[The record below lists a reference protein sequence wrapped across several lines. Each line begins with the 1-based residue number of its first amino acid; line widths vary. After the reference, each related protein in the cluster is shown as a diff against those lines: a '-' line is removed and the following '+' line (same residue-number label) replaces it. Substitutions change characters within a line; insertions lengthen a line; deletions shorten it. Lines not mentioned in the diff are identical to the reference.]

1 MKKTTTRMSYQRLSQ
16 ARWALTL
23 GLGGLFAAAVLATVP
38 PGSDRRAP
46 DGFES
51 TAWAASAGSSRD
63 GATERWQDVIGKAK
77 KEGKVVLLGPPVAE
91 VRPSIIQAFQKE
103 FPEIALDYQPGSLGP
118 LTAKLRAESA
128 QKKTSFDVVVGGT
141 SVLRSKDLFDPMNT
155 KLMLPEAIRPE
166 AWRSTKGKGLKWVDH
181 EKQFAL
187 QTSEWVFGYVLV
199 NSKLVEAASLTT
211 WQDLLK
217 PQWKEKI
224 AFFDPRGSG
233 AGEEVA
239 SYLLV
244 KFGEKFILDLVKG
257 QNVGLTRSYSQI
269 ADWLAQGKYAVG
281 IAQVPDR
288 IEALRKEGVP
298 LRAYSLS
305 DAPGTLTGGFS
316 VVSMFKNAPNPNAA
330 TVFINWILTKAGQE
344 ALMRPQL
351 YPSLRSDVPTDYV
364 PQYTVPQAGLDYLDT
379 YTEEFQTKR
388 EQVAKQVRELLGR

>member
-1 MKKTTTRMSYQRLSQ
+1 MKKATPHRIRRRGQN
-16 ARWALTL
+16 ARHLPTL
-23 GLGGLFAAAVLATVP
+23 GIGALLAVVLLPAIASF
-38 PGSDRRAP
+38 SDRRPAQV
-46 DGFES
+46 FA
-51 TAWAASAGSSRD
+51 TAAWAATTDSGQRPA
-63 GATERWQDVIGKAK
+63 ERWQDTVAKAK

-103 FPEIALDYQPGSLGP
+103 FPEIALDYQAGSLGP
-118 LTAKLRAESA
+118 MTAKLRAELAS
-128 QKKTSFDVVVGGT
+128 KKTSFDVAVGGT
-141 SVLRSKDLFDPMNT
+141 SVLRSRDLFDPINT
-155 KLMLPEAIRPE
+155 RLMYPDANRPE
-166 AWRSTKGKGLKWVDH
+166 AWRSTRGKGLKWVDH

-187 QTSEWVFGYVLV
+187 QTSEWVFSYVLV
-199 NSKLVEAASLTT
+199 NSKLVEPGSLST

-244 KFGEKFILDLVKG
+244 KFGEKFILDLVKS

-288 IEALRKEGVP
+288 IEALKKEGVP
-298 LRAYSLS
+298 LRAYSLT

-316 VVSMFKNAPNPNAA
+316 VVSLFKNSPNPNAA
-330 TVFINWILTKAGQE
+330 TVFINWILTKTGQE

-351 YPSLRSDVPTDYV
+351 YPSLRTDVPTDYV
-364 PQYTVPQAGLDYLDT
+364 PQYTLPQPGLDYLDT
-379 YTEEFQTKR
+379 YTEEFQLKR
-388 EQVAKQVRELLGR
+388 EQLSKQVRELLGR

>member
-1 MKKTTTRMSYQRLSQ
+1 MMKQSSRYHVK
-16 ARWALTL
+16 ARWSLVVGITV
-23 GLGGLFAAAVLATVP
+23 GWAAVSLRVATL
-38 PGSDRRAP
+38 GSDRRP
-46 DGFES
+46 WNLFPS
-51 TAWAASAGSSRD
+51 TVWAASADSGRER
-63 GATERWQDVIGKAK
+63 AAERWQDVLGKAK

-118 LTAKLRAESA
+118 MTAKLRAELAS
-128 QKKTSFDVVVGGT
+128 KKTSFDAVIGGT
-141 SVLRSKDLFDPMNT
+141 SVLRSRDLFDPMNT
-155 KLMLPEAIRPE
+155 RLIRPDANRPE
-166 AWRSTKGKGLKWVDH
+166 AWRSARGKGLKWVDH

-199 NSKLVEAASLTT
+199 NSKLVEPASLTT

-244 KFGEKFILDLVKG
+244 KFGERFIVDLVKG

-298 LRAYSLS
+298 LRAYSLT

-316 VVSMFKNAPNPNAA
+316 VVSMLKNSPNPNAA

-351 YPSLRSDVPTDYV
+351 YPSLRSDVATDFV
-364 PQYTVPQAGLDYLDT
+364 PAYTVPQPGLDYLDT
-379 YTEEFQTKR
+379 YTEEFQSKR
-388 EQVAKQVRELLGR
+388 EQLSKQVRELLGR

>member
-1 MKKTTTRMSYQRLSQ
+1 MKDARRMIRRCGRQPRPWHSVRIV
-16 ARWALTL
+16 ALAASLMFQSFTL
-23 GLGGLFAAAVLATVP
+23 LAVFLPAH
-38 PGSDRRAP
+38 
-46 DGFES
+46 FLLH
-51 TAWAASAGSSRD
+51 TAWAATADMGQRS
-63 GATERWQDVIGKAK
+63 TERWQDVVSKAK
-77 KEGKVVLLGPPVAE
+77 KEGKIVLIGPPVAE

-103 FPEIALDYQPGSLGP
+103 FPEIAVDYQPGSLGP
-118 LTAKLRAESA
+118 LAAKVRAELA
-128 QKKTSFDVVVGGT
+128 QKKNSFDVVVGGT
-141 SVLRSKDLFDPMNT
+141 SVLRNKDLLDPMST
-155 KLMLPEAIRPE
+155 RLIHPEVNRADV
-166 AWRSTKGKGLKWVDH
+166 WRSTRGKGLKWVDH

-187 QTSEWVFGYVLV
+187 QTSEWVFAYALV
-199 NSKLVEAASLTT
+199 NSKLVEASSLTT

-288 IEALRKEGVP
+288 IEALKKEGVP
-298 LRAYSLS
+298 LRAYSLT

-316 VVSMFKNAPNPNAA
+316 VVSMFKDSPNPSAA
-330 TVFINWILTKAGQE
+330 IVFINWILTKAGQE

-351 YPSLRSDVPTDYV
+351 YPSLRGDVPTDYV
-364 PQYTVPQAGLDYLDT
+364 PQYTLPQSGLDYLDT
-379 YTEEFQTKR
+379 YTEEFQSKR
-388 EQVAKQVRELLGR
+388 EQLSKQVREALGR

>member
-1 MKKTTTRMSYQRLSQ
+1 MFQSI
-16 ARWALTL
+16 TL
-23 GLGGLFAAAVLATVP
+23 LAVFLPAH
-38 PGSDRRAP
+38 
-46 DGFES
+46 FLLH
-51 TAWAASAGSSRD
+51 TAWAATVDKGQGS
-63 GATERWQDVIGKAK
+63 TERWQDVVGKAK
-77 KEGKVVLLGPPVAE
+77 KEGKIVLLGPPVAE

-103 FPEIALDYQPGSLGP
+103 FPEIAVDYQPGSLGP
-118 LTAKLRAESA
+118 LAAKVRAELA
-128 QKKTSFDVVVGGT
+128 QKKNSFDVVVGGT
-141 SVLRSKDLFDPMNT
+141 SVLRNKDLLDPMSAR
-155 KLMLPEAIRPE
+155 LIHPEVNRADV
-166 AWRSTKGKGLKWVDH
+166 WRSTRGKGLKWLDH

-187 QTSEWVFGYVLV
+187 QTSEWVFAYVVV
-199 NSKLVEAASLTT
+199 NSKSVEPSSLTT

-244 KFGEKFILDLVKG
+244 KFGEKFILDLVKS

-288 IEALRKEGVP
+288 IEALKKEGVP
-298 LRAYSLS
+298 LRAYSLT

-316 VVSMFKNAPNPNAA
+316 VVSMFKNGPNPNAA
-330 TVFINWILTKAGQE
+330 VVFINWILTKAGQE

-364 PQYTVPQAGLDYLDT
+364 PQYTLPQSGLDYMDT
-379 YTEEFQTKR
+379 YTEEFQAKR
-388 EQVAKQVRELLGR
+388 EQLSKQVREALGR

>member
-1 MKKTTTRMSYQRLSQ
+1 MMKQNSRCRAE
-16 ARWALTL
+16 ARWSLVGGIGGWAL
-23 GLGGLFAAAVLATVP
+23 VLLLVIP
-38 PGSDRRAP
+38 LSSDRRPWNLFAS
-46 DGFES
+46 G
-51 TAWAASAGSSRD
+51 AWAASADSGRER
-63 GATERWQDVIGKAK
+63 ATERWQDVLGKAK

-118 LTAKLRAESA
+118 MTAKLRAELAS
-128 QKKTSFDVVVGGT
+128 KKTSFDVAVGGT
-141 SVLRSKDLFDPMNT
+141 SVLRSRDLFDPINT
-155 KLMLPEAIRPE
+155 RLMHPDANRPE
-166 AWRSTKGKGLKWVDH
+166 AWRSTRGKGLKWVDH

-187 QTSEWVFGYVLV
+187 QTSEWVFAYVLV
-199 NSKLVEAASLTT
+199 NTKLVEPASLTT

-244 KFGEKFILDLVKG
+244 KFGEKFILDLIKS

-298 LRAYSLS
+298 LRAYSLT

-316 VVSMFKNAPNPNAA
+316 VVSMFKNGPNPNAA

-351 YPSLRSDVPTDYV
+351 YPSLRSDVATDFV
-364 PQYTVPQAGLDYLDT
+364 PQYTLPQAGLDYLDT
-379 YTEEFQTKR
+379 YTEEFQSKR
-388 EQVAKQVRELLGR
+388 EQLSKQVRELLGR

>member
-1 MKKTTTRMSYQRLSQ
+1 MKKATPHRIRRRGQN
-16 ARWALTL
+16 ARHLPTL
-23 GLGGLFAAAVLATVP
+23 GIGVLFAMVLLPAVASF
-38 PGSDRRAP
+38 SDRRPAQV
-46 DGFES
+46 FA
-51 TAWAASAGSSRD
+51 TAAWAATTDSGQRPA
-63 GATERWQDVIGKAK
+63 ERWQDTVAKAK

-103 FPEIALDYQPGSLGP
+103 FPEIALDYQAGSLGP
-118 LTAKLRAESA
+118 MTAKLRAELAS
-128 QKKTSFDVVVGGT
+128 KKTSFDVAVGGT
-141 SVLRSKDLFDPMNT
+141 SVLRSRDLFDPINT
-155 KLMLPEAIRPE
+155 RLMYPDANRPE
-166 AWRSTKGKGLKWVDH
+166 AWRSTRGKGLKWVDH

-187 QTSEWVFGYVLV
+187 QTSEWVFSYVLV
-199 NSKLVEAASLTT
+199 NSKLVEPSSLTT

-244 KFGEKFILDLVKG
+244 KFGEKFILDLVKS

-298 LRAYSLS
+298 LRAYSLT

-316 VVSMFKNAPNPNAA
+316 VVSLFKNSPNPNAA
-330 TVFINWILTKAGQE
+330 TVFINWILTKTGQE

-351 YPSLRSDVPTDYV
+351 YPSLRTDVPTDYV
-364 PQYTVPQAGLDYLDT
+364 PQYTLPQPGLDYLDT
-379 YTEEFQTKR
+379 YTEEFQLKR
-388 EQVAKQVRELLGR
+388 EQLSKQVRELLGR

>member
-1 MKKTTTRMSYQRLSQ
+1 MMKRNSRCHVE
-16 ARWALTL
+16 ARWSLFGGISGWAL
-23 GLGGLFAAAVLATVP
+23 VLLLVIP
-38 PGSDRRAP
+38 LSSDRRPWNLFAS
-46 DGFES
+46 G
-51 TAWAASAGSSRD
+51 AWAASADSSRER
-63 GATERWQDVIGKAK
+63 ANERWQDVLGKAK

-103 FPEIALDYQPGSLGP
+103 FPEITLDYQPGSLGP
-118 LTAKLRAESA
+118 MTAKLRAELAS
-128 QKKTSFDVVVGGT
+128 KKTSFDVAIGGT
-141 SVLRSKDLFDPMNT
+141 SVLRSRDLFDPINT
-155 KLMLPEAIRPE
+155 RLLYPDAIRSE
-166 AWRSTKGKGLKWVDH
+166 AWRSTRGKGLKWVDH

-187 QTSEWVFGYVLV
+187 QTSEWVFGYVVV
-199 NSKLVEAASLTT
+199 NSKLVEPASLTT

-244 KFGEKFILDLVKG
+244 KFGEKFILDLVKT

-298 LRAYSLS
+298 LRAYSLT

-316 VVSMFKNAPNPNAA
+316 VVSMFKNGPNPNAA

-351 YPSLRSDVPTDYV
+351 YPSLRSDVATDFV
-364 PQYTVPQAGLDYLDT
+364 PQYTLPQAGLDYLDT
-379 YTEEFQTKR
+379 YTEEFQSKR
-388 EQVAKQVRELLGR
+388 EQLSKQVRELLGR